1 MRWIVR
7 LALFSILGMA
17 LVFAF
22 LPSASAAPLAEDET
36 HIVQPGETLSAIAA
50 QHGVAIAEIAQ
61 VNALANVNTIYVGQK
76 LRIPGGSNL
85 ARDPATGEEGVP
97 ASASEPEPEPAPAV
111 YLVQPGDTLA
121 DIARRFD
128 VSVASL
134 ARANRLSHPS
144 LIFAG
149 RRLVIPRPR
158 VVEPDRGG
166 KWVKVSISRQR
177 CWVYDGDT
185 LLYEWVC
192 STGRASSPTKPGTYV
207 IQSKIRTAYGSAW
220 NIWMPYWLGLYW
232 AGGTENGFHGMPWN
246 AATGRQTWPGLV
258 GTPITYGCIMLTNE
272 NAKILWEMAYIG
284 MPVTIEY

>member
-1 MRWIVR
+1 VRWIVR
-7 LALFSILGMA
+7 LALFPILGMA
-17 LVFAF
+17 LAF
-22 LPSASAAPLAEDET
+22 TFSLSASAAPLAEDET
-36 HIVQPGETLSAIAA
+36 HIVQPGETLSVIAA

-61 VNALANVNTIYVGQK
+61 ANSLANVNTIYVGQK
-76 LRIPGGSNL
+76 LRIPGGSSS
-85 ARDPATGEEGVP
+85 ASDP
-97 ASASEPEPEPAPAV
+97 SASEERGSAPATEAEPAPEV

-121 DIARRFD
+121 GIAERFG
-128 VSVASL
+128 VSAVSL
-134 ARANRLSHPS
+134 ARANRLSNPS
-144 LIFAG
+144 LVFAG
-149 RRLVIPRPR
+149 RRLTIPKPR
-158 VVEPDRGG
+158 IARLDRGG

-185 LLYEWVC
+185 LLYEWAC
-192 STGRASSPTKPGTYV
+192 STGRASSPTKAGTYV
-207 IQSKIRTAYGSAW
+207 IQSKIRTAYGSTW

-272 NAKILWEMAYIG
+272 NAEILWEMAYIG